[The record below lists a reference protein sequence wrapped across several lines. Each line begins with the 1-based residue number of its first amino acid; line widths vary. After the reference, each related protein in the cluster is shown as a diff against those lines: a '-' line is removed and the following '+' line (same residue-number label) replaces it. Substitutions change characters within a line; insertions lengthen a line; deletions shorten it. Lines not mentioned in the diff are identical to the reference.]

1 MEEKS
6 KLTWRRTWQ
15 LTLRAWR
22 IWWKRCPGYF
32 AAVVLRDAIQALGP
46 YVTIYLSA
54 RLINELAGSRDPQ
67 ALLWWVGWQ
76 LGTLAFLTLAGGL
89 CTHWVNYCEDTLYP
103 LNRRIYI
110 DKMLE
115 MDYADLD
122 RQAVYELYSK
132 LMQSQNFIGLG
143 VRGALE
149 RFSPLL
155 QAVLQTFGGVALSIS
170 LFLLPVPTGSSLAFL
185 NHWLAAP
192 LTLFLLLLL
201 TLSASASN
209 SYSQSFFARY
219 AKEGRAANRCSFF
232 FCRTCQE
239 RSRALDMRLYRQ
251 QERVCS
257 LYMKRNMD
265 LGFGP
270 GSKIAR
276 WARGPIGLS
285 AALSQAL
292 NVILTGLIY
301 GFVCLKALGGA
312 FGVGGVTQYV
322 GAITK
327 LFLGLSDTLSTLS
340 EIRTNAA
347 FLEDSFRFLDIP
359 NAMYQGSLTTEKRS
373 DRQYEVEFRD
383 VSFRYPGT
391 DQWALRH
398 VNLRFRV
405 GSRLAVVGQN
415 GSGKTTFI
423 KLLCRLYD
431 PTEGEILLNGIDIRK
446 YRYDD
451 YIGIFSVVFQDFKLF
466 SLPVGENIGGRKD
479 YDRQQAE
486 ACLRQSGLQE
496 RLSSMPK
503 GLDTFLYKDLDQGGV
518 DVSGG
523 EAQKLAIARALYK
536 DAPFIILDEPTAALD
551 PIAEADIYSR
561 FNDIAGDRTAIYISH
576 RLSSCKFCDEIAVF
590 DQGHIIQQGSH
601 ETLLHDASGLYRQ
614 LWDAQAQYYVNQ
626 KTT

>member
-1 MEEKS
+1 MAENVAQRVDGIDTEKVWRCLDQAGLTEKVRSLPQGLDTHIGRQVFEDGVELSGGQTQRLMLARALYKDGPILALDEPTAALDPLAENDIYLKYNEMTRGRTSVFISTGWPPPGSATGFSSWTTASSPRRGPTRRCWPRAAATPISSRCKVSTIRKEAAKMEEKS

-46 YVTIYLSA
+46 YVAIYLSA

-270 GSKIAR
+270 GSKIA
-276 WARGPIGLS
+276 AGP
-285 AALSQAL
+285 
-292 NVILTGLIY
+292 
-301 GFVCLKALGGA
+301 
-312 FGVGGVTQYV
+312 
-322 GAITK
+322 
-327 LFLGLSDTLSTLS
+327 
-340 EIRTNAA
+340 
-347 FLEDSFRFLDIP
+347 
-359 NAMYQGSLTTEKRS
+359 
-373 DRQYEVEFRD
+373 
-383 VSFRYPGT
+383 
-391 DQWALRH
+391 
-398 VNLRFRV
+398 
-405 GSRLAVVGQN
+405 
-415 GSGKTTFI
+415 
-423 KLLCRLYD
+423 
-431 PTEGEILLNGIDIRK
+431 
-446 YRYDD
+446 
-451 YIGIFSVVFQDFKLF
+451 
-466 SLPVGENIGGRKD
+466 
-479 YDRQQAE
+479 E
-486 ACLRQSGLQE
+486 A
-496 RLSSMPK
+496 P
-503 GLDTFLYKDLDQGGV
+503 
-518 DVSGG
+518 
-523 EAQKLAIARALYK
+523 
-536 DAPFIILDEPTAALD
+536 
-551 PIAEADIYSR
+551 
-561 FNDIAGDRTAIYISH
+561 
-576 RLSSCKFCDEIAVF
+576 
-590 DQGHIIQQGSH
+590 
-601 ETLLHDASGLYRQ
+601 
-614 LWDAQAQYYVNQ
+614 
-626 KTT
+626 

>member
-1 MEEKS
+1 M
-6 KLTWRRTWQ
+6 
-15 LTLRAWR
+15 
-22 IWWKRCPGYF
+22 
-32 AAVVLRDAIQALGP
+32 
-46 YVTIYLSA
+46 
-54 RLINELAGSRDPQ
+54 
-67 ALLWWVGWQ
+67 
-76 LGTLAFLTLAGGL
+76 
-89 CTHWVNYCEDTLYP
+89 
-103 LNRRIYI
+103 
-110 DKMLE
+110 
-115 MDYADLD
+115 
-122 RQAVYELYSK
+122 
-132 LMQSQNFIGLG
+132 
-143 VRGALE
+143 
-149 RFSPLL
+149 
-155 QAVLQTFGGVALSIS
+155 
-170 LFLLPVPTGSSLAFL
+170 
-185 NHWLAAP
+185 
-192 LTLFLLLLL
+192 
-201 TLSASASN
+201 
-209 SYSQSFFARY
+209 
-219 AKEGRAANRCSFF
+219 
-232 FCRTCQE
+232 
-239 RSRALDMRLYRQ
+239 
-251 QERVCS
+251 
-257 LYMKRNMD
+257 
-265 LGFGP
+265 
-270 GSKIAR
+270 
-276 WARGPIGLS
+276 
-285 AALSQAL
+285 
-292 NVILTGLIY
+292 
-301 GFVCLKALGGA
+301 
-312 FGVGGVTQYV
+312 

-327 LFLGLSDTLSTLS
+327 LFLGLSDGLSTLS
-340 EIRTNAA
+340 QIRTNAA

-486 ACLRQSGLQE
+486 ACLRQAGLGE
-496 RLSSMPK
+496 RLSSMPQ
-503 GLDTFLYKDLDQGGV
+503 GLDTFLYKDLDQSGV

-590 DQGHIIQQGSH
+590 DQGKYHPEGLPRGPAPRCVRPLPPALGRPGPVLRNRAAVLMIPAARHGRLIAAPTAENAACASVGADCISARIRPRFPPH
-601 ETLLHDASGLYRQ
+601 HRRTL
-614 LWDAQAQYYVNQ
+614 
-626 KTT
+626 

>member
-149 RFSPLL
+149 RFTPLL
-155 QAVLQTFGGVALSIS
+155 QAVLQTLGGVALSIS

-192 LTLFLLLLL
+192 LTLLLLLLL

-327 LFLGLSDTLSTLS
+327 LFLGLSDVLTNLSK
-340 EIRTNAA
+340 IRTNAA
-347 FLEDSFRFLDIP
+347 FLEDSFRYLDIP

-486 ACLRQSGLQE
+486 ACLRQAGLGE

-503 GLDTFLYKDLDQGGV
+503 GLDTFLYKDLDQSGV

-590 DQGHIIQQGSH
+590 DQGNIIQKGSH
-601 ETLLHDASGLYRQ
+601 EALLRDVSGLYRQ
-614 LWDAQAQYYVNQ
+614 LWDAQAQYYVTEPQ
-626 KTT
+626 A